1 MHGKTIELFLVNGRA
16 DSLITAEL
24 SNWNGKAIKIPR
36 TEIECYNRDDI
47 KSAGVYFLFCQTD
60 DENDSVYIGEAEN
73 ILDRLKQHML
83 DYKNDKEAYY
93 WNTAVLFIGNE
104 LTKAHIR
111 YLEDRFVKEAR
122 NCGRYNVLTK
132 NTYSKTFLKES
143 QRECMEE
150 FIDNVKIIINALGY
164 KVLEMAPK
172 AQNNTS
178 YLYIKNDSV
187 DAKGYLSSGGFTVC
201 KGSKISAKV
210 VDSMEKYVK
219 SYYEL
224 RNKLI
229 LNEVIKNGEF
239 TIDYEFSAPSA
250 AADVILG
257 CSTNGLTAWKNKDGE
272 ILKKL

>member
-1 MHGKTIELFLVNGRA
+1 MHGKTIELFLVNGKA

-36 TEIECYNRDDI
+36 TEIESYSRDDI
-47 KSAGVYFLFCQTD
+47 KSAGVYFLFCQED

-73 ILDRLKQHML
+73 ILDRLKQHMT
-83 DYKNDKEAYY
+83 DYKNDKEYYY
-93 WNTAVLFIGNE
+93 WNTVVAFVGND

-111 YLEDRFVKEAR
+111 YLEDRFVKDAR
-122 NCGRYNVLTK
+122 NCGRYKVITK
-132 NTYSKTFLKES
+132 NTYGNTVLKES
-143 QRECMEE
+143 QKECMEE

-164 KVLEMAPK
+164 KVLEPAPK
-172 AQNNTS
+172 AQNDTV

-187 DAKGYLSSGGFTVC
+187 NAKGYLSSGGFTVC
-201 KGSKISAKV
+201 KGSTISNKV
-210 VDSMEKYVK
+210 ADSMEKYVK

-224 RNKLI
+224 RKKLI
-229 LNEVIKNGEF
+229 SNATIKDGEF

-257 CSTNGLTAWKNKDGE
+257 CSTNGLTIWKNKDGTA
-272 ILKKL
+272 LKNL